1 MQIKQ
6 FFLAVLIG
14 LFSPW
19 LSASLSIQYWE
30 TSSGARVYFVENHDL
45 PILDVSVEFAAG
57 SSMDSPD
64 KSGRAGLVQHLLSL
78 GAGGLSEDQVAT
90 ALADVGAQLK
100 NQFDRDRAG
109 VSLRTLS
116 SEKERTQ
123 ALDIFARIIQ
133 HPEFPKSVVAR
144 EKTRIAASIKESST
158 KPDYIGDRELMK
170 MLYGQHPYGLTET
183 GEIETLNRLQR
194 EDLIAFYRTHY
205 VAKNAIIAM
214 IGDVT
219 RQEAAAIAERLTEKL
234 PAKEAETMIP
244 AVSIPQAGI
253 KRISHPAAQSHI
265 QLAYP
270 GLRRN
275 DPDYFPL
282 LVGNHILGGGGF
294 VSRLMEEVRQ
304 QRGLAYSVYS
314 FFSPYQEQGPFLV
327 GLQTKKEQ
335 SEDAFALVQQVLKN
349 FVENGPTE
357 AELVAAKQNIIG
369 GFPLRIDSNNKILGF
384 LSVIGFYQLPLTFLT
399 DYLVAVEAV
408 TVEQIRQAFQR
419 RIQPDGMVA
428 VIVGAVE

>member
-1 MQIKQ
+1 MQVKQ
-6 FFLAVLIG
+6 FLLALLISFL
-14 LFSPW
+14 SPW
-19 LSASLSIQYWE
+19 ALASLSIQYWE
-30 TSSGARVYFVENHDL
+30 TSSGARVYFVENRDL

-57 SSMDSPD
+57 SSMDTPG
-64 KSGRAGLVQHLLSL
+64 KSGRANLVQHLLSL
-78 GAGGLSEDQVAT
+78 GAGGLSEDQIAT
-90 ALADVGAQLK
+90 TLADVGAQLK
-100 NQFDRDRAG
+100 SQFDRDRAG

-116 SEKERTQ
+116 SIKERTQ
-123 ALDIFARIIQ
+123 ALDVFARIIQ
-133 HPEFPKSVVAR
+133 RPEFPKDIVTR
-144 EKTRIAASIKESST
+144 EKTRIIASIKESST

-170 MLYGQHPYGLTET
+170 MLYGQHPYGLNEA
-183 GEIETLNRLQR
+183 GEIETLSRLQR
-194 EDLIAFYRTHY
+194 EDLIAFYRSHY
-205 VAKNAIIAM
+205 VAKNTIIAM

-234 PAKEAETMIP
+234 PAKDAETTISAVAIP
-244 AVSIPQAGI
+244 PAGV
-253 KRISHPAAQSHI
+253 KRIPHPAAQSHI

-335 SEDAFALVQQVLKN
+335 SEDAFALVQQVLKD

-357 AELVAAKQNIIG
+357 EELVAAKQNIIG

-428 VIVGAVE
+428 VIVGAME